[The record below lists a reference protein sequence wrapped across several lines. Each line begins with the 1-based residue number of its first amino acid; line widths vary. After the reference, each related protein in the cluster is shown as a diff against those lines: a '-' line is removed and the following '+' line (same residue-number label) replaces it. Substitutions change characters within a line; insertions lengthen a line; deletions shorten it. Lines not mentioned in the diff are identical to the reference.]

1 MRMPCQLE
9 IHGSKYHLVGK
20 IRLVREQDCHFS
32 GRNLAE
38 GRGKIGT
45 AFENIINA
53 SKPNARLVAFE
64 RKRAV
69 HQDWNTV
76 CLKCAHHVAG
86 IGCAIVV
93 AEDCEYSRWRSQFAQ
108 ELRTRARVLREP
120 VGAATMVFHHRNS
133 DEIAGEYNQ
142 IRTKF
147 VHQVHAFADWHDR
160 EVIFVMEVA
169 QLSNSESIEL
179 MRQMPQ
185 ANLNPN
191 NFRAVRL

>member
-1 MRMPCQLE
+1 MVR
-9 IHGSKYHLVGK
+9 K

-76 CLKCAHHVAG
+76 SLKCMHHVAG
-86 IGCAIVV
+86 IGLAIVV
-93 AEDCEYSRWRSQFAQ
+93 AEDCEYSCRRSQFAQ

-120 VGAATMVFHHRNS
+120 VGVAAMVFHHRHS

-142 IRTKF
+142 VRAKF
-147 VHQVHAFADWHDR
+147 VHQVHTFADWDDR

-169 QLSNSESIEL
+169 QLGDSESVEL
-179 MRQMPQ
+179 TSQTP
-185 ANLNPN
+185 
-191 NFRAVRL
+191 

>member
-1 MRMPCQLE
+1 MQQLDARVLE
-9 IHGSKYHLVGK
+9 NAVDELVVGEAVM
-20 IRLVREQDCHFS
+20 LS
-32 GRNLAE
+32 SP
-38 GRGKIGT
+38 T
-45 AFENIINA
+45 A
-53 SKPNARLVAFE
+53 
-64 RKRAV
+64 
-69 HQDWNTV
+69 
-76 CLKCAHHVAG
+76 
-86 IGCAIVV
+86 AIVV

-185 ANLNPN
+185 ANLNPH
-191 NFRAVRL
+191 NFRAVRLN